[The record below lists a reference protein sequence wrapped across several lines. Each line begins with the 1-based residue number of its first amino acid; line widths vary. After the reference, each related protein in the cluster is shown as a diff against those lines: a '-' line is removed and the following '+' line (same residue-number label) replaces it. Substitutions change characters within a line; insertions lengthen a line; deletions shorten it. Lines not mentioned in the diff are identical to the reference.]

1 MLIYFNTMICE
12 EKESFFKE
20 IYLTYKSLMFYE
32 ANLILKDIE
41 LSENAVHDA
50 FIKIIENIDKISEVN
65 CPKTKSFVVIIV
77 RRISIN
83 IYNKRKKEN
92 LIYFDNVEEYFNPPT
107 LITFDESSND
117 LSQALSK
124 LPKKDQQILI
134 LKYSHGFSINE
145 ISIMLDINEDALYK
159 RIQRCK
165 KKLRNIL
172 ANKEALNL

>member
-12 EKESFFKE
+12 EEESFFKE

-50 FIKIIENIDKISEVN
+50 FIKIIENIDKINEVN

-83 IYNKRKKEN
+83 IYNKRKKR
-92 LIYFDNVEEYFNPPT
+92 
-107 LITFDESSND
+107 
-117 LSQALSK
+117 
-124 LPKKDQQILI
+124 IL
-134 LKYSHGFSINE
+134 Y
-145 ISIMLDINEDALYK
+145 ISIM
-159 RIQRCK
+159 
-165 KKLRNIL
+165 
-172 ANKEALNL
+172 